1 MRYNVSPSK
10 NKNFYNFPIKNFV
23 SLKYVREHL
32 SMIMIKIKLMIK

>member
-32 SMIMIKIKLMIK
+32 